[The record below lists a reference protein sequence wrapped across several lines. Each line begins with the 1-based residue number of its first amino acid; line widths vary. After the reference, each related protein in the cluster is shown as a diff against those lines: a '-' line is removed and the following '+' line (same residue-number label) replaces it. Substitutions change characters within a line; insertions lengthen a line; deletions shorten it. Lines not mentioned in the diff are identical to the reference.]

1 MSERWP
7 EKVIIGLTGNIAT
20 GKSVVM
26 DLAASQGTLTL
37 DADKIVHEIL
47 NGDPAIQEAIA
58 SAFGPAVRQ
67 LDGRINRAAL
77 AAIVFSDSA
86 DLEELERIVHPAVRQ
101 VLLRRISASEANI
114 VFIEAIKL
122 LEGTLAAECDQI
134 WVTSCPVSKQIQRL
148 VICRGM
154 DEETAKLRITAQP
167 PQERKIAQADIVID
181 TDGTM
186 AETRNNF
193 ELAWRDLTQGSV
205 REYDEMTIQ
214 AQKRNE

>member
-7 EKVIIGLTGNIAT
+7 KKVIVGLTGNIAT

-26 DLAASQGTLTL
+26 DLADGQGALTL
-37 DADKIVHEIL
+37 DADKVVHEIL
-47 NGDPAIQEAIA
+47 NGDPVIQEAIA
-58 SAFGPAVRQ
+58 TAFGPEVRNP
-67 LDGRINRAAL
+67 DGRINRDAL
-77 AAIVFSDSA
+77 AAIVFSDPA
-86 DLEELERIVHPAVRQ
+86 ALQELERIVHPAVRQ
-101 VLLRRISASEANI
+101 LLLRRISASEANI

-134 WVTSCPVSKQIQRL
+134 WVTSCPVSKQVQRL

-154 DEETAKLRITAQP
+154 DEETAKLRIAAQP
-167 PQERKIAQADIVID
+167 AQEEKLAQADIVID

-186 AETRNNF
+186 AETRHIF
-193 ELAWRDLTQGSV
+193 ELAWHDLTQGSV

-214 AQKRNE
+214 VKKT